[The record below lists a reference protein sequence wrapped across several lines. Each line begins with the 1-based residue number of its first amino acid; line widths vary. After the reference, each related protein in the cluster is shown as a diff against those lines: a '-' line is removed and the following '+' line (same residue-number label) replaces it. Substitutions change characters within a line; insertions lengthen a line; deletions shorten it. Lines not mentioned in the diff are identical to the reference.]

1 MRDAK
6 WTERVDVGRPPL
18 LESIKRE
25 SGCKSQGRKIEKE
38 GNSVV
43 LREEKLGFL
52 TNPILPPKK
61 TF

>member
-38 GNSVV
+38 WNSIV
-43 LREEKLGFL
+43 LREAGTSYKPHFA
-52 TNPILPPKK
+52 TKK